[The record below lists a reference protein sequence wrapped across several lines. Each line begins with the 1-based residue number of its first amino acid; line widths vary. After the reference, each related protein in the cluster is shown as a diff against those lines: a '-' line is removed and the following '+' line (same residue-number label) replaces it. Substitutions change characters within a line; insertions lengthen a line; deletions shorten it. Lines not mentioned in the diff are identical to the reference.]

1 MAPSDLASSASSLLP
16 AAQPTVI
23 QQLEQLL
30 TDAHRLEASAASPP
44 SSPSS
49 SSDYLHG
56 PTRIENVH
64 DQSSVAV
71 MSILIAICGFAVFF
85 LLADLVRR
93 AHAHNKTSLSNSR
106 PPSAQLFAD
115 FFAQLFAHVY
125 GIGGK
130 SKVSTDE
137 EHAEGGHPRRYT
149 ILAWMVATVF
159 FSDVNTMMVS
169 PFLPGEAQVC
179 APATGPAARG

>member
-93 AHAHNKTSLSNSR
+93 AHAHNKTSLTPRPSHPHSCSPISSPNYSRTSTASAASRRSR
-106 PPSAQLFAD
+106 PTRSMPRAATRGATRSSRGWSRPSSSLT
-115 FFAQLFAHVY
+115 
-125 GIGGK
+125 
-130 SKVSTDE
+130 ST
-137 EHAEGGHPRRYT
+137 R
-149 ILAWMVATVF
+149 
-159 FSDVNTMMVS
+159 
-169 PFLPGEAQVC
+169 
-179 APATGPAARG
+179 

>member
-85 LLADLVRR
+85 LLADLVCSIP
-93 AHAHNKTSLSNSR
+93 T
-106 PPSAQLFAD
+106 FA
-115 FFAQLFAHVY
+115 A
-125 GIGGK
+125 
-130 SKVSTDE
+130 S
-137 EHAEGGHPRRYT
+137 
-149 ILAWMVATVF
+149 
-159 FSDVNTMMVS
+159 
-169 PFLPGEAQVC
+169 
-179 APATGPAARG
+179 

>member
-93 AHAHNKTSLSNSR
+93 AHAHNKTSLSLTHDRPSHSCSPISSPNYSRTSTASAASRRSR
-106 PPSAQLFAD
+106 PTRSMPRAATRGATRSSRGWSRPSSSLT
-115 FFAQLFAHVY
+115 
-125 GIGGK
+125 
-130 SKVSTDE
+130 ST
-137 EHAEGGHPRRYT
+137 R
-149 ILAWMVATVF
+149 
-159 FSDVNTMMVS
+159 
-169 PFLPGEAQVC
+169 
-179 APATGPAARG
+179 

>member
-1 MAPSDLASSASSLLP
+1 MTPSDLASSASSLLP

-71 MSILIAICGFAVFF
+71 MSILIAICGFAIFF
-85 LLADLVRR
+85 PLNLV
-93 AHAHNKTSLSNSR
+93 
-106 PPSAQLFAD
+106 LFPLTCVEW
-115 FFAQLFAHVY
+115 FLRYQITF
-125 GIGGK
+125 
-130 SKVSTDE
+130 
-137 EHAEGGHPRRYT
+137 EGGSSQP
-149 ILAWMVATVF
+149 
-159 FSDVNTMMVS
+159 
-169 PFLPGEAQVC
+169 
-179 APATGPAARG
+179 